1 MQIGQSK
8 IENPIKCFI
17 TFGND
22 LFKNQRERLRKQA
35 QDTGWFDRIIIESP
49 ETIQNFLALH
59 EDFVK
64 NNKRGY
70 GYWIWKPYIILRQL
84 NEMNDGDFLFYTD
97 SGSSIVPHMKHKL
110 DSYIKAMEES
120 DKPVMTFCGSGYPGY
135 PEKKFQKMKLLKR
148 FVSDGKTLDQNPE
161 FMDSPQIESG
171 VFMCRKTNFSVEF
184 VQLWLNLV
192 LENNY
197 NLVNDE
203 DEFQQDENF
212 IDHRHD
218 QSILSILCKL
228 NKTPMWVGEAYG
240 LGPFYS
246 SRLTD
251 EGPREFAP
259 DKFRVEPDYDPE
271 KHHTWADWLADP
283 NVNKSIVP

>member
-1 MQIGQSK
+1 MQIGQPK
-8 IENPIKCFI
+8 QEHPIKCFI

-22 LFKNQRERLRKQA
+22 LFKNQKERLRNQA
-35 QDTGWFDRIIIESP
+35 QQTGWFDRIIIESP
-49 ETIQNFLALH
+49 ETIQNFHALH
-59 EDFVK
+59 EDFIK

-97 SGSSIVPHMKHKL
+97 SGSTIVPHMKHKL
-110 DSYIKAMEES
+110 DAYVQALEET
-120 DKPVMTFCGSGYPGY
+120 DKPIMTFDNLTYS
-135 PEKKFQKMKLLKR
+135 EIQFQKMKVLKR
-148 FVSDGKTLDQNPE
+148 FLLDQNQD
-161 FMDSPQIESG
+161 FLHSQQIESG
-171 VFMCRKTNFSVEF
+171 IFICRKNHFTMQF
-184 VQLWLNLV
+184 VQLWLDLV
-192 LENNY
+192 LEANY

-203 DEFQQDENF
+203 DEFEQLPEF

-228 NKTPMWVGEAYG
+228 NGTIIWTGEAYG

-259 DKFRVEPDYDPE
+259 DKFRVEPDYDPN
-271 KHHTWADWLADP
+271 KHLTWADWLADP